1 MAKKCP
7 KCECPA
13 GEKWAVPFADFLSL
27 LLALFIALYALA
39 SVNVEKQKALK
50 EEFLKIYGLNSSADT
65 MQEQEQTEKSMT
77 EKEIQSEVEG
87 KKTVYEQAMTQL
99 SQLESKNSQ
108 SGSLKEKDN
117 GTIMSIPAQLLFD
130 KGKSDLTNQYA
141 PVFLSRLAKILAAM
155 PEDTEINVKGYAEDS
170 EVNKSRYKDA
180 LDLSTARANNVIRE
194 LLKYNIPSNRLYSSG
209 YGSNKS
215 GNLKDKRVV
224 VFELQTMQKV
234 EEGDV
239 DLETIFNNMKDN
251 GQQ

>member
-1 MAKKCP
+1 MAKKKC

-13 GEKWAVPFADFLSL
+13 GEKWAVPYADFLSS

-39 SVNVEKQKALK
+39 SINVEKQKALK
-50 EEFLKIYGLNSSADT
+50 EEFMKIYNFAASDT
-65 MQEQEQTEKSMT
+65 IKEQEETEKSMT
-77 EKEIQSEVEG
+77 TDPTNEPDEG
-87 KKTVYEQAMTQL
+87 RKPVVQPLTKQNELENKNAKGGNLLELSDGTFMSVPAHLIFESGKAELSGADSADFLKKL
-99 SQLESKNSQ
+99 
-108 SGSLKEKDN
+108 
-117 GTIMSIPAQLLFD
+117 AQLI
-130 KGKSDLTNQYA
+130 S
-141 PVFLSRLAKILAAM
+141 AM
-155 PEDTEINVKGYAEDS
+155 PSDTEINVKGYAEDS

-251 GQQ
+251 GQQQ